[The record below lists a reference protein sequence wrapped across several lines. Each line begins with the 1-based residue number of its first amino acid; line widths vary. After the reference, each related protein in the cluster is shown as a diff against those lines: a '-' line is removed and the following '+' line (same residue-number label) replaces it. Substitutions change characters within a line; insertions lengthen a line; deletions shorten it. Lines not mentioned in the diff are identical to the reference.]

1 MGHGDLLERWVAGGK
16 QYPQKMAELPFY
28 GVFLFKIRYSWECES
43 HAWKGFEKL
52 AVLATSILAFFFF
65 FLILRKEHLWKRCS
79 LEASMFLNN
88 SLEKSSACS
97 RKTRSFKN
105 KFLPRLQQINQA
117 GRAPGA

>member
-65 FLILRKEHLWKRCS
+65 FFNFKKRAFMEAMLLGGLDVSKQQPRK
-79 LEASMFLNN
+79 
-88 SLEKSSACS
+88 
-97 RKTRSFKN
+97 
-105 KFLPRLQQINQA
+105 I
-117 GRAPGA
+117 